1 MSHLCDFC
9 GEQRSIVYCRSDAA
23 SLCLSCDRNV
33 HSANALSQRHSRT
46 LLCDRCSAQPAVI
59 RCTEESVSLCQNC
72 DWNGHAGSAVSSGH
86 KRETINC
93 YIGCPSA
100 AEFSRIWSF
109 FQELPQIA
117 ESDCEQGLGLM
128 TINESNV
135 SNCWA
140 SPENSTLDVS
150 GAGKMEE
157 PEAVDKSNALIG
169 SSSGSAMCP
178 MPCTADLTAGAVDL
192 TTPKLSCPGT
202 KDFEFCKDDIYEDL
216 NVDDVDLTFQN
227 YEELFGVSHNQTGH
241 LFDDDEIDIFF
252 DTRAT
257 YAGNSNCQG
266 ELVGEASSAGQ
277 VKPMQATCSN
287 AVSADSV
294 MSKPVKNA
302 DSSQFFPARQACFS
316 LSLSFSGLTGESS
329 AGDYQDCGVSSV
341 LLMGEP
347 PVFEAGLENSS
358 LPRGSRVSAVMR
370 YKEKKKARKFEK
382 KIRYASRKA
391 MADVR
396 RRVKG
401 RFVKAGEAYDYD
413 PLAQA
418 RSC

>member
-33 HSANALSQRHSRT
+33 HSANALSRRHSRT
-46 LLCDRCSAQPAVI
+46 LLCDRCNAQPAVI

-72 DWNGHAGSAVSSGH
+72 DWNGHGGSAASSGH

-100 AEFSRIWSF
+100 AEFSRIWPF
-109 FQELPQIA
+109 FQGLPHTA

-128 TINESNV
+128 TINENSV

-157 PEAVDKSNALIG
+157 LEAVDKSNALIG
-169 SSSGSAMCP
+169 SFSGPAICP
-178 MPCTADLTAGAVDL
+178 VLCTADLTAGAVNSSQ
-192 TTPKLSCPGT
+192 PKLSCPGT

-257 YAGNSNCQG
+257 SAGNSNCQG

-347 PVFEAGLENSS
+347 PVFGAGLENSS
-358 LPRGSRVSAVMR
+358 LPRASRDSAVMR
-370 YKEKKKARKFEK
+370 YKIKKKARKFEK

-401 RFVKAGEAYDYD
+401 RFVKAGEVYDYD